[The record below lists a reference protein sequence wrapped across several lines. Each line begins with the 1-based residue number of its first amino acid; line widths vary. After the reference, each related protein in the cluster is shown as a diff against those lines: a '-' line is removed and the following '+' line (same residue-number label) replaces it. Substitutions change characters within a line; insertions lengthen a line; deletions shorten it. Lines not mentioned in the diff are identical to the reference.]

1 VRTPRL
7 FPTFPLSAVAYT
19 TSTRSAD
26 QKIAGERRILILG
39 GGITGLAAA
48 VRLQELAANHDA
60 AGDRASRVT
69 WELWESRDRLG
80 GVLQTE
86 SADGFLIERSADSFL
101 NQIPAAYRL
110 AERVGFTDQLIAPN
124 AGNRRASVLHAGQMH
139 PVPDGFMLMA
149 PSAIAPMWRT
159 KLLSWEAKLR
169 MAGELLIEPRAKE
182 VEDESLASFA
192 IRRFGREAYERLIQP
207 LIGGIYTAD
216 PWKLS
221 LRATLPRFL
230 DMEREHGSL
239 IRAIAMN
246 RGNGQT
252 KEAPTGQSGARYNQ
266 FLAPRHGMSSWVDAI
281 ASKLPREQIKL
292 QRSVTRIARVNHQW
306 HVWHHGAD
314 QPAIFDS
321 LLTTAPAPKAAELLA
336 KVSPALAMELRAI
349 PYAGSCVVALGYH
362 RDQFAR
368 PPQGFGL
375 VVPAIEGRRIIAVSH
390 SSNKFP
396 GRAPDDSVLLRVFV
410 GGALQ
415 PELADLPDEQ
425 LLRIT
430 EAELRDLYGLQG
442 SPRIARI
449 ARWERAMPQYHLGH
463 VERIARIE
471 ALAAQLPG
479 LALAGAAYRGVGI
492 PQCCAEGERAVEKL
506 GDAAAGPLSPQQPNH
521 LE

>member
-1 VRTPRL
+1 M
-7 FPTFPLSAVAYT
+7 
-19 TSTRSAD
+19 
-26 QKIAGERRILILG
+26 RRILILG

-48 VRLQELAANHDA
+48 VRLQELNSGEDS
-60 AGDRASRVT
+60 AGKHAKPAT
-69 WELWESRDRLG
+69 WELWEGRDRLG

-86 SADGFLIERSADSFL
+86 TVDGFLIERSADSFL

-110 AERVGFTDQLIAPN
+110 AERVGFADQLIAPN
-124 AGNRRASVLHAGQMH
+124 AGNRRASVLHAGKMH

-149 PSAIAPMWRT
+149 PSAIRPMWRT
-159 KLLSWEAKLR
+159 RLLSWEAKLR
-169 MAGELLIEPRAKE
+169 MAGELLVEPRSQDID
-182 VEDESLASFA
+182 DESLASFA

-239 IRAIAMN
+239 IRAIAMT
-246 RGNGQT
+246 RGNGQLR
-252 KEAPTGQSGARYNQ
+252 EPAAAQSGARYNQ
-266 FLAPRHGMSSWVDAI
+266 FLAPRHGMSSWIDAI
-281 ASKLPREQIKL
+281 AAKLPCEQIKL
-292 QRSVTRIARVNHQW
+292 QRQVTRVLRVGNEW
-306 HVWHHGAD
+306 HVWHHGAE
-314 QPAIFDS
+314 QSTIFDA
-321 LLTTAPAPKAAELLA
+321 LLMTAPAAKAAELLA
-336 KVSPALAMELRAI
+336 ETSQALSAELRGI
-349 PYAGSCVVALGYH
+349 PYAGSSVIVLGY
-362 RDQFAR
+362 RREQFAR
-368 PPQGFGL
+368 PPEGFGL

-430 EAELRDLYGLQG
+430 EAELRDLYGLRG
-442 SPRIARI
+442 SPRVTRI

-463 VERIARIE
+463 VERVARIE
-471 ALAAQLPG
+471 ALAAKLPG
-479 LALAGAAYRGVGI
+479 FALAGAAYRGVGI
-492 PQCCAEGERAVEKL
+492 PQCCAEGERAAEKL
-506 GDAAAGPLSPQQPNH
+506 MIC
-521 LE
+521 

>member
-1 VRTPRL
+1 M
-7 FPTFPLSAVAYT
+7 
-19 TSTRSAD
+19 
-26 QKIAGERRILILG
+26 
-39 GGITGLAAA
+39 TGLAAA
-48 VRLQELAANHDA
+48 VRLQELASGNQEAENA
-60 AGDRASRVT
+60 FPPYAT

-86 SADGFLIERSADSFL
+86 HAEGFLIERSADNFL

-110 AERVGFTDQLIAPN
+110 AERVGFADQLIAPN
-124 AGNRRASVLHAGQMH
+124 TGNRRASVVRDGKLH

-169 MAGELLIEPRAKE
+169 MAGELLVEPRSKE
-182 VEDESLASFA
+182 IDDESLASFA
-192 IRRFGREAYERLIQP
+192 IRRFGREAFERLIQP

-239 IRAIAMN
+239 LRAIALN
-246 RGNGQT
+246 RSNGH
-252 KEAPTGQSGARYNQ
+252 ASAGQSGARYNQ
-266 FLAPRHGMSSWVDAI
+266 FLAPRHGMSSWIQAI
-281 ASKLPREQIKL
+281 AAKLPREQIKL
-292 QRSVTRIARVNHQW
+292 QRSVTRIERVNHEW
-306 HVWHHGAD
+306 HVWHHGAEH
-314 QPAIFDS
+314 PAIFDA
-321 LLTTAPAPKAAELLA
+321 LIITAPAAKTAELLA
-336 KVSPALAMELRAI
+336 KVSPALSTELRGI
-349 PYAGSCVVALGYH
+349 PYAGSSVVSVGYR

-368 PPQGFGL
+368 PPEGFGL
-375 VVPAIEGRRIIAVSH
+375 VVPAVEGRRIIAVSH

-415 PELADLPDEQ
+415 PELANLPDDE

-430 EAELRDLYGLQG
+430 EDELRELYGLQG
-442 SPRIARI
+442 SPRVMLV

-463 VERIARIE
+463 VERVARIE
-471 ALAAQLPG
+471 ALTAKLPG

-492 PQCCAEGERAVEKL
+492 PQCCAEGERAAELL
-506 GDAAAGPLSPQQPNH
+506 GLGIRV
-521 LE
+521 

>member
-1 VRTPRL
+1 M
-7 FPTFPLSAVAYT
+7 
-19 TSTRSAD
+19 
-26 QKIAGERRILILG
+26 
-39 GGITGLAAA
+39 TGLAAA
-48 VRLQELAANHDA
+48 VRLQELAAEIEVSANA
-60 AGDRASRVT
+60 FPGIA

-86 SADGFLIERSADSFL
+86 QVDGFLIERSADSFL

-124 AGNRRASVLHAGQMH
+124 TGNRRASVVRDGKLH

-149 PSAIAPMWRT
+149 PSAIAPMWNT

-169 MAGELLIEPRAKE
+169 MAGELLVEPRSQE
-182 VEDESLASFA
+182 IDDESLASFA

-239 IRAIAMN
+239 LRAIASN
-246 RGNGQT
+246 RSNGQSN
-252 KEAPTGQSGARYNQ
+252 AGQSGARYNQ
-266 FLAPRHGMSSWVDAI
+266 FLAPRHGMSSWINAI
-281 ASKLPREQIKL
+281 AAKLPREQIKL
-292 QRSVTRIARVNHQW
+292 QRSVTRIARVNHEW
-306 HVWHHGAD
+306 HVWQHGAE
-314 QPAIFDS
+314 QPAIFDA
-321 LLTTAPAPKAAELLA
+321 LLITAPAAKAAVLLD
-336 KVSPALAMELRAI
+336 KVSHPLATELRGI
-349 PYAGSCVVALGYH
+349 PYAGSSVVSVGYR

-368 PPQGFGL
+368 PPEGFGL
-375 VVPAIEGRRIIAVSH
+375 VVPAVEGRKIIAVSH

-415 PELADLPDEQ
+415 PELAELPDEQ

-430 EAELRDLYGLQG
+430 EDELREMYGLQG
-442 SPRIARI
+442 SPGVMLV

-463 VERIARIE
+463 VERVARIE
-471 ALAAQLPG
+471 ALAAKLPG

-492 PQCCAEGERAVEKL
+492 PQCCAEGECAAEKV
-506 GDAAAGPLSPQQPNH
+506 SSC
-521 LE
+521 